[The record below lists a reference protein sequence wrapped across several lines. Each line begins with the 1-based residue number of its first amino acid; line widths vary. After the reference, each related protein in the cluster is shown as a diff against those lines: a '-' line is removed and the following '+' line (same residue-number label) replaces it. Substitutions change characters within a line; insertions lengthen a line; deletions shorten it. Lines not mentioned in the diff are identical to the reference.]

1 MRLECGNCYAVSDGT
16 SGDVC
21 PACEGGHL
29 GVWER
34 ECENCGGA
42 MYYVDGWWHRGSD
55 SEWCECVAC
64 GEPITEYD
72 GVMVHKGGDVSCP
85 HWFDY

>member
-29 GVWER
+29 GVWEKA
-34 ECENCGGA
+34 CPG
-42 MYYVDGWWHRGSD
+42 
-55 SEWCECVAC
+55 C
-64 GEPITEYD
+64 GERVMFLQ
-72 GVMVHKGGDVSCP
+72 GVWVHTGGDVSCP